1 MKLILNSTS
10 VLINN
15 CVVTVLTE
23 GMVAIRPLDT
33 YNKLGIDCSDIPR
46 KTYGSTHEDDLQL
59 QKLVYGEIKYSDL

>member
-46 KTYGSTHEDDLQL
+46 KTYGSKQEDDLQL